1 MNALFTPRNVSDLK
15 DYRYE
20 IKMPLDRMQYEDFL
34 PHLYKLGLFPSS
46 PFPNRLINSV
56 YYDTVDFSDYI
67 DNISGIGARR
77 KTRIRWYNGDL
88 SKLTLEQKIKAG
100 KTSRKETEQLT
111 NANLTQPH
119 TKDGLRKILAKN
131 NTTLETLKMAPLF
144 PVLEVQYDRQYF
156 MLDTDLRMTIDLEQ
170 KFKRLHP
177 APVSEFVASP
187 VYAVVEFKY
196 PAPERLRMQAM
207 IQGLPFRIFRHSKY
221 VIGLES
227 TLV

>member
-1 MNALFTPRNVSDLK
+1 MNALFTPKTSAVLEG
-15 DYRYE
+15 YRYE

-34 PHLYKLGLFPSS
+34 PHLYKAGLYPRA
-46 PFPNRLINSV
+46 PYPDRRINSV
-56 YYDTVDFSDYI
+56 YYDTAEFSDYI
-67 DNISGIGARR
+67 DNISGLAARR
-77 KTRIRWYNGDL
+77 KTRIRWYNDDL

-100 KTSRKETEQLT
+100 KASRKETERLT
-111 NANLTQPH
+111 NKGLAKPH
-119 TKDGLRKILAKN
+119 TKNGLREILAEN
-131 NTTLETLKMAPLF
+131 DTTLETLKMAPLF

-156 MLDTDLRMTIDLEQ
+156 MLDTDLRMTIDLQQ

-177 APVSEFVASP
+177 APVSSFVNSP

-207 IQGLPFRIFRHSKY
+207 IQCLPFRIFRHSKY

-227 TLV
+227 TAP